1 MRCLLLLV
9 LLCIPAFAQ
18 SPEADVHKIF
28 DDQIAAW
35 NRGDL
40 EAFMRGYWRS
50 PDLTFFGN
58 DSETHGWEETLARYR
73 QRYQAEGKEM
83 GKLDFKSLNITSL
96 GSNHALARGRWHLVF
111 KNGKEATGMTTLV
124 LQKMPE
130 GWRIIHDHS
139 SGE

>member
-9 LLCIPAFAQ
+9 LLCLPAFPQ

-35 NRGDL
+35 NHGDL
-40 EAFMRGYWRS
+40 EAFMRGYWKS
-50 PDLTFFGN
+50 PKLTFFGN
-58 DSETHGWEETLARYR
+58 NTETHGWEETLSRYR

-83 GKLDFKSLNITSL
+83 GKLDFKSLNITPL
-96 GSNHALARGRWHLVF
+96 GNEHALARGRWHLVF
-111 KNGKEATGMTTLV
+111 KSGKEATGMTTLV